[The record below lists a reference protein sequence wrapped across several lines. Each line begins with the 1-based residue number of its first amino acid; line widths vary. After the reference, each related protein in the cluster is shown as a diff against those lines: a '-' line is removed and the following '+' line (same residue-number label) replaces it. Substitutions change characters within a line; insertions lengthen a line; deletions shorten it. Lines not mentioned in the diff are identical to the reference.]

1 MKLLGFKVVGVR
13 GFLTK
18 EISFRDSVTFLIG
31 INGSGKTTILDLMY
45 GLLNPCLKK
54 LLTIDYKEITLVCQ
68 ADDKFTGTQKI
79 VHLISKKQDDDFIVA
94 FHDEQNSV
102 YEIFTLPNV
111 IDEEQYFNEWEESF
125 SELENSFAK
134 SEVYK
139 KIKGL
144 STPVILNL
152 NRSIA
157 NFIDIY
163 SPFRN
168 RHISNIERKTGHV
181 DDITRALY
189 DVQELV
195 YLNIRQNARQ
205 QSRLAEN
212 FKNKVFEEMFKTP
225 QNKDFN
231 LPGSN
236 NTADYTRISDLRKAL
251 FDAES
256 LDDETTKLTQKVN
269 SYLAGYESTLQEYV
283 DFFKKNKKL
292 SHSDVSEELFKKM
305 VVYEMQYNK
314 IMNLAEYAKVNMQEV
329 RKLHE
334 PIERFVNSVNLFFK
348 EGKKEVR
355 ITGSG
360 DILVLNYNKGAKI
373 QESIFNLSSGEKQ
386 LIILIACL
394 SLLEEAKRSH
404 VYIVDEPEVSL
415 HITWQEKFI
424 DALLAASPNTQFIL
438 ATHSPSIIARNERRS
453 WCEDLTMN
461 YDGARI

>member
-54 LLTIDYKEITLVCQ
+54 LLTINYKEITLVCKV
-68 ADDKFTGTQKI
+68 DDKLTETQKI

-102 YEIFTLPNV
+102 FEKFTLPNV
-111 IDEEQYFNEWEESF
+111 IDEEQYLNEWEESF

-157 NFIDIY
+157 NFVDIY

-168 RHISNIERKTGHV
+168 RRISNIERKTGHV

-225 QNKDFN
+225 QNNDFN
-231 LPGSN
+231 LINSN
-236 NTADYTRISDLRKAL
+236 YSSNFTRISDLRKAL
-251 FDAES
+251 IDAES
-256 LDDETTKLTQKVN
+256 LDEETSKLTQKVN
-269 SYLAGYESTLQEYV
+269 KYLEDYEATLREYV
-283 DFFKKNKKL
+283 DILKKNNDL
-292 SHSDVSEELFKKM
+292 NPTDESIGLFKKV
-305 VVYEMQYNK
+305 VVYDMQYDK

-386 LIILIACL
+386 LIILVACL
-394 SLLEEAKRSH
+394 ALLEESKRSH

-424 DALLAASPNTQFIL
+424 DALLEASPNTQFIL
-438 ATHSPSIIARNERRS
+438 ATHSPSIIAKNERRT

-461 YDGARI
+461 

>member
-1 MKLLGFKVVGVR
+1 M
-13 GFLTK
+13 
-18 EISFRDSVTFLIG
+18 
-31 INGSGKTTILDLMY
+31 
-45 GLLNPCLKK
+45 
-54 LLTIDYKEITLVCQ
+54 
-68 ADDKFTGTQKI
+68 
-79 VHLISKKQDDDFIVA
+79 
-94 FHDEQNSV
+94 
-102 YEIFTLPNV
+102 
-111 IDEEQYFNEWEESF
+111 
-125 SELENSFAK
+125 
-134 SEVYK
+134 
-139 KIKGL
+139 
-144 STPVILNL
+144 
-152 NRSIA
+152 
-157 NFIDIY
+157 
-163 SPFRN
+163 
-168 RHISNIERKTGHV
+168 
-181 DDITRALY
+181 
-189 DVQELV
+189 V

-438 ATHSPSIIARNERRS
+438 ATHSPFIIARNERRT